1 MDIKI
6 GANGDINLSVN
17 AAGDVVVAFTD
28 KEVLSDQG
36 GQVALHPAAVSAAL
50 VKALGGSPTI
60 QAIVGYAIPALVAL
74 LPKA

>member
-74 LPKA
+74 LPKV